1 MNNKEREDMDILF
14 KTEDYVFSYRVAG
27 ICIQNGKVLLQKP
40 SNDTAYAFPGGH
52 VAFGETNAQT
62 LIREF
67 QEEIGVDISVG
78 DLKWVGEVFFP
89 WGSRSCHQIC
99 LYYMVDITS
108 KNIPFEGMFIG
119 KEKMEGRK
127 FDLEFHWV
135 PLEDLKDIEVY
146 PTNVVELMDKI
157 DQGAQHFI
165 YQE

>member
-1 MNNKEREDMDILF
+1 MDILF

-62 LIREF
+62 LVREF
-67 QEEIGVDISVG
+67 QEECGVDISVG

-89 WGSRSCHQIC
+89 WGSKPCHQIC
-99 LYYMVDITS
+99 LYYLVDIIS
-108 KNIPFEGMFIG
+108 KNIPLDGMFIG

-127 FDLEFHWV
+127 FDLGFHWV
-135 PLEDLKDIEVY
+135 PVDELKDIEVY
-146 PTNVVELMDKI
+146 PTNVVELMDKMNS
-157 DQGAQHFI
+157 GVQHFI
-165 YQE
+165 YKE